1 MLGCRP
7 ACFNVLISF
16 SNAAFAS
23 VHALP
28 EEKKINKADNYS
40 LVSYVVF
47 YLECKENEEY

>member
-7 ACFNVLISF
+7 ACFNILISF

-28 EEKKINKADNYS
+28 EEKKINKGDNYS
-40 LVSYVVF
+40 LVSYVVL
-47 YLECKENEEY
+47 YVECKENEEY